1 MKERRELLMVSKT
14 VMVAISKKAEESPRP
29 LSALNPGE
37 KHAVKRGKSKEGR
50 EELLSNQG
58 RDEAYRRPGR
68 HDCHDGQDHKHAAP
82 QVANI
87 KKKKKLN

>member
-1 MKERRELLMVSKT
+1 MVSKT
-14 VMVAISKKAEESPRP
+14 VMVLISKKAEESLRP
-29 LSALNPGE
+29 PPALNPGE

-50 EELLSNQG
+50 DELLSNPG
-58 RDEAYRRPGR
+58 RDEAHRRPGR
-68 HDCHDGQDHKHAAP
+68 HDCHDGQDHKHAAS